1 MKRIDCRGMEGPGVI
16 TRVKKYFDSIGE
28 GEAIVLVD
36 NEIANNNISKY
47 AMTQGYHVDS
57 ENMSSYSK
65 LTIEKRGCLE
75 VLEEDRNIVV
85 IISTDMLGKGDEK
98 LGKKLMISYLDTIS
112 EEYRLPK
119 KIIFLNSGVK
129 LLVEDS
135 KVIEGIR
142 LLIEKGVKIYASSIC
157 IDHYNLKSKV
167 LVGTKID
174 MCGIVDIMNE
184 AEQLIKI

>member
-1 MKRIDCRGMEGPGVI
+1 MKRIDCRGIEGPKVI
-16 TRVKKYFDSIGE
+16 KKVKKYFDSIGE
-28 GEAIVLVD
+28 GEATVRVD
-36 NEIANNNISKY
+36 NDIANSNITKY

-57 ENMSSYSK
+57 QEVGDEFN

-75 VLEEDRNIVV
+75 VLEEDKNYVV
-85 IISTDMLGKGDEK
+85 IISTDMLGKGDEE

-112 EEYRLPK
+112 EEFRLPK

-129 LLVEDS
+129 LLSEDS

-142 LLIEKGVKIYASSIC
+142 LLIEKGVKIYSSSMC
-157 IDHYNLKSKV
+157 IDYYDLRSKV

-174 MCGIVDIMNE
+174 MSEIVDIMNE
-184 AEQLIKI
+184 ADQLIKI

>member
-1 MKRIDCRGMEGPGVI
+1 MKRIDCRGIEGPRVI
-16 TRVKKYFDSIGE
+16 KKVKKYFDSIGE
-28 GEAIVLVD
+28 GEATVSVD
-36 NEIANNNISKY
+36 NEIANSNITKY

-57 ENMSSYSK
+57 QEVGDEFK

-75 VLEEDRNIVV
+75 VLEEDKNYVV
-85 IISTDMLGKGDEK
+85 IISTDMLGKGDEE

-112 EEYRLPK
+112 EEFRLPK

-129 LLVEDS
+129 LLSEDS

-142 LLIEKGVKIYASSIC
+142 LLIEKGVKIYSSSMC
-157 IDHYNLKSKV
+157 IDYYDLRSKV

-174 MCGIVDIMNE
+174 MSEIVDIMNE
-184 AEQLIKI
+184 ADQLIKI